1 MLKPGKFLYQI
12 IAAIGILIYLLIH
25 ASYKGDLLIF
35 ELGSNDIVYGID
47 AFSKKYVDGYH
58 YYYSALFAIII
69 YPLYLLPAYIG
80 TFIWLL
86 LNVILLVR
94 IVMLCSRYFDINTL
108 SEKQSMWF
116 FLFTIIFA
124 LRFIFSNLNS
134 QQITIVILYLVI
146 EGIALIFSNK
156 KLAGAALIA
165 LGINIKLLPLVILP
179 YLLYRKEWKAFIF
192 TIIFWIMMLYLP
204 GLVLGFHQNNILIGS
219 WWNLINPSN
228 SIHVVDVDERSF
240 HGLSTLL
247 ATLLMEHVP
256 DHYAL
261 PIKRSIAEVSYTQL
275 TWILNITRLVLVSF
289 TLYFLRT
296 KPFVSISHKLHRYCE
311 ISYLLL
317 LVPLIF
323 PHQQPYAF
331 LFIMPAVSF
340 IIYYLITHY
349 KVVSQLQFTLILS
362 FLVISYLCCNL
373 DFIFGE
379 FREYYTHFKILTYGA
394 LIIIPLLAFSFPF
407 KKEETTV

>member
-1 MLKPGKFLYQI
+1 MLKSGKFLYQI
-12 IAAIGILIYLLIH
+12 IVAIGILIYLLIH

-35 ELGSNDIVYGID
+35 ELGSNDIVHGID

-58 YYYSALFAIII
+58 YYYSALFAILI
-69 YPLYLLPAYIG
+69 YPLYLLPVYIG

-86 LNVILLVR
+86 LNVVLLARV
-94 IVMLCSRYFDINTL
+94 VVLCSRYFDINKL
-108 SEKQSMWF
+108 SEKQFRWF
-116 FLFTIIFA
+116 LILTIVFA

-134 QQITIVILYLVI
+134 QQITIVILYLVL
-146 EGIALIFSNK
+146 EGIALINSDK
-156 KLAGAALIA
+156 KAAGAVLIA

-179 YLLYRKEWKAFIF
+179 YLLYRKEWKAFLF
-192 TIIFWIMMLYLP
+192 TILLWIIMLYLP
-204 GLVLGFHQNNILIGS
+204 GLVLGFQQNNLLIAS

-228 SIHVVDVDERSF
+228 AIHVVDVDERSF

-261 PIKRSIAEVSYTQL
+261 PIKRNIADVSYSQL
-275 TWILNITRLVLVSF
+275 TWILNITRLILVSF

-296 KPFVSISHKLHRYCE
+296 KPFVSISNKLHKYCE
-311 ISYLLL
+311 VSYLLL

-349 KVVSQLQFTLILS
+349 KVVSQLRFTLMLS
-362 FLVISYLCCNL
+362 FLVISYLCCNF

-394 LIIIPLLAFSFPF
+394 LIIIPLLAFSFPL
-407 KKEETTV
+407 KNKEAI